1 MSDLEARARQTIAIL
16 ALLSLGG
23 LIVTLERGSYGVDPR
38 LVFATRLLLVPL
50 GLTVIGLVMEKVWS
64 RWLALAGAIAVLPW
78 AVVLTFGMPR
88 GAPLV
93 QQTIALVA
101 SLLLLVSLSGRA
113 MFERYEGNAATDWSG
128 PDMGL
133 VRWTIILNMASA
145 LGLLLFVV
153 VYRYAIEWHVAIPA
167 VLLAGLALGVLLLA
181 RQMTAGLLLVA
192 VSCILF
198 RAGWGVLRV
207 EGGEPYRRD
216 LPLRRCLPARH
227 HRRLGLPGR
236 LRGPDVAGVARGMSK
251 GSTPAPA
258 PGRTRRTPPRTGRCR
273 HRCAAPTRSTAP
285 RPPGS

>member
-38 LVFATRLLLVPL
+38 LVLATRLLLAPL

-101 SLLLLVSLSGRA
+101 SLLLLVSLPGRA

-128 PDMGL
+128 PGMGL

-145 LGLLLFVV
+145 LGLVLFVV

-167 VLLAGLALGVLLLA
+167 VLLGGLAVGVLLLA

-198 RAGWGVLRV
+198 VPAGAFFVWKEASHTGEIYLFAAAFLPGIIAGWACLVAF
-207 EGGEPYRRD
+207 GGPMWR
-216 LPLRRCLPARH
+216 A
-227 HRRLGLPGR
+227 
-236 LRGPDVAGVARGMSK
+236 LRGD
-251 GSTPAPA
+251 
-258 PGRTRRTPPRTGRCR
+258 
-273 HRCAAPTRSTAP
+273 
-285 RPPGS
+285 

>member
-38 LVFATRLLLVPL
+38 LVLATRLLLAPL

-101 SLLLLVSLSGRA
+101 SLLLLVSLPGRA

-128 PDMGL
+128 PGMGL

-145 LGLLLFVV
+145 LGLVLFVV
-153 VYRYAIEWHVAIPA
+153 VYPYAIEWHVAIPA
-167 VLLAGLALGVLLLA
+167 VLLGGLAVGVLLLA

-198 RAGWGVLRV
+198 VPAGAFFVWKEASHTGEIYLFAAAFLPGIIAGWACLVAF
-207 EGGEPYRRD
+207 GGPMWR
-216 LPLRRCLPARH
+216 A
-227 HRRLGLPGR
+227 
-236 LRGPDVAGVARGMSK
+236 LRGD
-251 GSTPAPA
+251 
-258 PGRTRRTPPRTGRCR
+258 
-273 HRCAAPTRSTAP
+273 
-285 RPPGS
+285 